1 MSPPYTPTWGPQP
14 SPVLLLGVC
23 ILGHSFPSP
32 CLLALGLRALHCVFY
47 LEPGWR
53 PVPCPCLLTPV
64 PLDPRSP
71 LLGLPGP
78 ALSPT
83 FPSELVC
90 FCPTGTPMPFS
101 QLFQILY
108 ACIGSKS
115 LLSPG
120 SGVYMA
126 GLIGHSRNR
135 TTRVVGLPMWGSSGG
150 AACPLQAAMSAVL
163 PG

>member
-1 MSPPYTPTWGPQP
+1 MGTWSVTPERQLWSKPNSVQYPHAPKLCT
-14 SPVLLLGVC
+14 
-23 ILGHSFPSP
+23 
-32 CLLALGLRALHCVFY
+32 CL
-47 LEPGWR
+47 
-53 PVPCPCLLTPV
+53 
-64 PLDPRSP
+64 LDPRSP

-83 FPSELVC
+83 FPSELVY
-90 FCPTGTPMPFS
+90 FCLTGTPIPFS

-108 ACIGSKS
+108 RLHWLQVSA
-115 LLSPG
+115 LPG
-120 SGVYMA
+120 SGVHMA

-135 TTRVVGLPMWGSSGG
+135 TTRDVGLPMWGSSGG